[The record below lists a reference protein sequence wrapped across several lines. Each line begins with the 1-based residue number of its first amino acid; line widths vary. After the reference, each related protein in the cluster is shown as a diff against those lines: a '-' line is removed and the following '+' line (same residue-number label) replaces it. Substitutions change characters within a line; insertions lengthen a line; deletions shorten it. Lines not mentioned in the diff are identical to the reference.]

1 MCLSYRPSKGDLTQ
15 TKSGETNPSKAS
27 PRSSLSYVCKAGILL
42 ILVAVH
48 LYRVESLN
56 SLSLSSTYLDYIIDA
71 MYHMRSTMLSTNLE
85 SYVLPSTEELHRSQ
99 DMSFYGNYTD
109 IRSCLDY
116 SYHSN
121 YNEQRQIFQNSLV
134 EKMIEEHLMSDTP
147 QQNSCSSSSSILG
160 TSTAKSSHN
169 PWIVFTAGAMG
180 AGKSHSIRAL
190 HNANRFPLERFLLV
204 DPDEIRRMLPEF
216 EMYLNQH
223 PELAGEKTRKE
234 AGLIAEILTQV
245 ALNLGLNVLVDGSLR
260 DAHWYEN
267 YFAELRR
274 SHGGQGLRIGI
285 LHVTAPREAIFQRAQ
300 MRSEMTRRVVP
311 QHTLEE
317 TLRQVP
323 WSVEILA
330 PQADF
335 FAELH
340 NAPHADD
347 IQLVRM
353 FHDRLN
359 GNDWEAFQKVWKQ
372 QCNITHHSYEHW
384 IEEQIEYQMIRLM
397 SKL

>member
-1 MCLSYRPSKGDLTQ
+1 
-15 TKSGETNPSKAS
+15 
-27 PRSSLSYVCKAGILL
+27 
-42 ILVAVH
+42 
-48 LYRVESLN
+48 
-56 SLSLSSTYLDYIIDA
+56 
-71 MYHMRSTMLSTNLE
+71 MLSHKLVE
-85 SYVLPSTEELHRSQ
+85 LPSTEEMHQSQ

-109 IRSCLDY
+109 IRSTLDY
-116 SYHSN
+116 NYHSN
-121 YNEQRQIFQNSLV
+121 YNEQRQLFQNSIV
-134 EKMIEEHLMSDTP
+134 EKMIEEHMMKDTSH
-147 QQNSCSSSSSILG
+147 QNSCSSILG
-160 TSTAKSSHN
+160 TTTKSSYN

-190 HNANRFPLERFLLV
+190 HNANRFPLESFLVV

-216 EMYLNQH
+216 EMYLEH
-223 PELAGEKTRKE
+223 YPELAGEKTRKE

-245 ALNLGLNVLVDGSLR
+245 ALNMGLNILVDGSLR

-274 SHGGQGLRIGI
+274 SHGGRGLRIGI
-285 LHVTAPREAIFQRAQ
+285 LHITAPKEAIFERAH
-300 MRSEMTRRVVP
+300 MRSRTTRRIVP
-311 QHTLEE
+311 KDTLEE
-317 TLRQVP
+317 TLKQVP

-340 NAPHADD
+340 NAPHAND

-359 GNDWEAFQKVWKQ
+359 GNDWEAFQDVWKQ
-372 QCNITHHSYEHW
+372 KCNITHHSYEHW
-384 IEEQIEYQMIRLM
+384 IEEQIEYQMIRWM